1 MNAKRFFLLFL
12 LCALVPLATAKLS
25 LSLGWFTAGATNKG
39 LWMTHEA
46 QLIPSITTGDLHWTI
61 AYVNAKECKQNCV
74 EALTLLQQLYT
85 GLGRKQLGVQTMF
98 ISGESSHN
106 HLQQSFPRLK
116 IRHSPKDLTPFEHH
130 FVIINQQGIALLR
143 YPLSGSLPARVA
155 SDLRSDLLRLF
166 NYDRSRL

>member
-39 LWMTHEA
+39 LWMAHEA
-46 QLIPSITTGDLHWTI
+46 QLIPAMTTGDLHWTI
-61 AYVNAKECKQNCV
+61 AYISTKECKQNCL

-98 ISGESSHN
+98 INGGSGHD
-106 HLQQSFPRLK
+106 HLQQSFPGLK
-116 IRHSPKDLTPFEHH
+116 IRSSAEDLAPFEHH
-130 FVIINQQGIALLR
+130 FVIINQHGIALLR
-143 YPLSGSLPARVA
+143 YPLSGSPARVA